1 MSKMKNLA
9 LQIEELD
16 LVDEMNWEDSP
27 KVEKLSLFDAGL
39 EEDENPVDNH
49 FSCGIF
55 AYLKW
60 FYDGD
65 LDSTF

>member
-1 MSKMKNLA
+1 MSKMKELV

-27 KVEKLSLFDAGL
+27 KVEKLSLSEAGL
-39 EEDENPVDNH
+39 EEDENPVDNQ
-49 FSCGIF
+49 FAAGIF
-55 AYLKW
+55 AYLEW

-65 LDSTF
+65 LDCTF